1 MESRDRTT
9 APSGRW
15 LERPR
20 DRTDRSE
27 RGEFHPCFRPAGH
40 GRSQPPRRDWSHWR
54 NLRRRF
60 NREGEEA
67 IGEQEV
73 LEALLA
79 LATGNTESQQDLAA
93 GLLSRFGDLASVLG
107 ASPRLP
113 SEAMG
118 QTRRSGYRITA
129 MPGRRPRR
137 GRQGHAPRDH
147 RTRPVM
153 SSYESVVC
161 YCQALMADQPQEQFR
176 ILFLNKK
183 NILITD
189 EIHGRGTVDHVP
201 LYPREVARR
210 ALELGASA
218 VIMVHN
224 HPSGDPSPSAA
235 DIDMTRKVI
244 DAPKLFEIIVHDH
257 IIVGAGR
264 HSSFRS
270 RGLLEGS
277 AHRVRRGMSSPS

>member
-1 MESRDRTT
+1 MLLTDGVEIGMTALQADGWSGLATARTGLKEESSIHAFVRQDT
-9 APSGRW
+9 A
-15 LERPR
+15 E
-20 DRTDRSE
+20 
-27 RGEFHPCFRPAGH
+27 AGH
-40 GRSQPPRRDWSHWR
+40 HGDWSHWR

-73 LEALLA
+73 LEVLLA

-107 ASPRLP
+107 ASPRLL

-118 QTRRSGYRITA
+118 QTRRSGYCITA
-129 MPGRRPRR
+129 MLKVVHAAAVKVMRREIIE
-137 GRQGHAPRDH
+137 
-147 RTRPVM
+147 RPVM

-244 DAPKLFEIIVHDH
+244 DALKLFEIIVHDH

-264 HSSFRS
+264 HLSFRS
-270 RGLLEGS
+270 RGLL
-277 AHRVRRGMSSPS
+277 